1 MKKVIVIV
9 LGAVV
14 VTGVSFG
21 VANRF
26 SPESDYQKQTVLFN
40 EETAKTEML
49 VLEKDKANIKYQEL
63 LTIKE
68 ELNAVIDNKEGFL
81 K

>member
-1 MKKVIVIV
+1 MRKIILIV
-9 LGAVV
+9 LGTIV

-26 SPESDYQKQTVLFN
+26 SPESDYQKQTVLYNDEVTNFD
-40 EETAKTEML
+40 ML
-49 VLEKDKANIKYQEL
+49 VLEKDKLNTEHQELQTIKYEL
-63 LTIKE
+63 QAIT
-68 ELNAVIDNKEGFL
+68 DSKEGFL

>member
-1 MKKVIVIV
+1 MRKIILIV
-9 LGAVV
+9 LGTIV

-26 SPESDYQKQTVLFN
+26 SPESDYQKQTVLYN
-40 EETAKTEML
+40 EELTNQNML
-49 VLEKDKANIKYQEL
+49 VLEKDKLNTKNREL
-63 LTIKE
+63 QTLKG
-68 ELNAVIDNKEGFL
+68 ELNATIDSKEGFL

>member
-40 EETAKTEML
+40 EETIKTEML
-49 VLEKDKANIKYQEL
+49 VSEKDKANIKYQEL